1 MAVKRSGEILVE
13 QAEEVAVRSSLNSQ
27 AGRDVDA
34 AVEVGVKRLAECHTQ
49 LGIRVEVELD
59 VNVRTEC

>member
-13 QAEEVAVRSSLNSQ
+13 QAEEVAVRSSLDGQ

-34 AVEVGVKRLAECHTQ
+34 AVEVGVERLAERRGQ

-59 VNVRTEC
+59 VDFRAKC